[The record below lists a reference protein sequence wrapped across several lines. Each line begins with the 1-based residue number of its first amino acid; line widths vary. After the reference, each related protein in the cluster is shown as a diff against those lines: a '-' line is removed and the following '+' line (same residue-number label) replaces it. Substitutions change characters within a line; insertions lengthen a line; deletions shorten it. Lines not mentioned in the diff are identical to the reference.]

1 MNADDDDDDDEEDA
15 RIRLLVP
22 ETVIRSL
29 KAFPIGF
36 EFNAKEEEEEHERV
50 LLLLLLLRNNG
61 ASLVLVSSILVV
73 FETVDVVGDVVNI
86 VASIVIYVYIIARAC
101 VKMNKSEKKKFK
113 KLTFFLFRILHA
125 GVNAYTL

>member
-1 MNADDDDDDDEEDA
+1 MPELLLNADDDEEDEDA
-15 RIRLLVP
+15 RILLLVP

-36 EFNAKEEEEEHERV
+36 EFNAKEEEEHERV

-73 FETVDVVGDVVNI
+73 FETVDVVGDVRVNI
-86 VASIVIYVYIIARAC
+86 VASIVMYVYILYRAR
-101 VKMNKSEKKKFK
+101 VMRKNEQK
-113 KLTFFLFRILHA
+113 
-125 GVNAYTL
+125 

>member
-1 MNADDDDDDDEEDA
+1 MPELLLNADDDDDEEEDA
-15 RIRLLVP
+15 RILLLVP

-61 ASLVLVSSILVV
+61 VSLVLVSSILVV
-73 FETVDVVGDVVNI
+73 FETVDVVGDVRVNI
-86 VASIVIYVYIIARAC
+86 VASIVMYVYILYRAR
-101 VKMNKSEKKKFK
+101 VMRKNEQK
-113 KLTFFLFRILHA
+113 
-125 GVNAYTL
+125 